1 MKKSYTEWDDLV
13 KDIRSDIDDV
23 LSKEVFGEVRDIEME
38 HIKSDVFATY
48 TPEIYERRFNGGID
62 DPDNIVGYEK
72 DMHLA
77 VVNEAQFNDGYGTY
91 NHGYGLPQLINDG
104 NSRNG
109 FFYDFPGVF
118 NAPRPFIDNA
128 KEEVER
134 SDRVDRAFEY
144 GMKKRGNDI
153 K

>member
-1 MKKSYTEWDDLV
+1 MQKSFKEWDDLMN
-13 KDIRSDIDDV
+13 DIKSDIDDV
-23 LSKEVFGEVRDIEME
+23 LSEEVFDEVWDIEIE
-38 HIKSDVFATY
+38 HIQLDVFNQY
-48 TPEIYERRFNGGID
+48 TPEIYERRNTNGID
-62 DPDNIVGYEK
+62 DPRNIVGYEK
-72 DMHLA
+72 NMHLS

-109 FFYDFPGVF
+109 FFYDYPGVF

-128 KEEVER
+128 KYEVER
-134 SDRVDRAFEY
+134 SKRVDDAFEK
-144 GMKKRGNDI
+144 GMKRRGNDI